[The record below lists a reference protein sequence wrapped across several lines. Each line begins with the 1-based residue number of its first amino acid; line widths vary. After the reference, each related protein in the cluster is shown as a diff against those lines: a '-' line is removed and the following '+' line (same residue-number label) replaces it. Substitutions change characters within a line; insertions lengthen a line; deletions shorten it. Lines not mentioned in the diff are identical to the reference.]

1 MDETSYLYKIGS
13 GKLPVILSFIMSA
26 VFGGVAFWLYRTEN
40 GAFIFL
46 AFLFALTFLVFLL
59 SVYRFFFYKVL
70 IGVNGFYYRTRLG
83 NGKHYLYSEVEK
95 AWVSSGKSRDG
106 LEDSYCNIS
115 FYNGAV
121 IRFMFYAT
129 DEEAVN
135 YLIEHSAAAKA
146 PEAANE
152 RETYRIDGKYLGKA
166 QIAGGI
172 FILIILLVMDYIMA
186 KAFELWFLLIPGTV
200 LAFFVLLYLI
210 LNYYC
215 FRVEIGK
222 DGFYCRT
229 SPWNGKFYSYSE
241 ITSCRKVRRTVHRH
255 AHSGGPKTNC
265 YFFFEFTCKDGKKRR
280 FLFEEPIYGQE
291 IQVLKERIKQAE
303 NPSAERADKTGKKS
317 KRNKTTKNNKF
328 LGLIFT
334 GTLRIMGIVSLFAGI
349 GLIFGGVHNYAEQN
363 TPFGIKDLIVF
374 IVCGLIFAVI
384 GFFLSGVWA
393 LIGRIRR
400 KGEPPEEEILPP
412 EEYADP
418 EETETDEGRW
428 TVVSIII
435 RIAAIALILGYIFL
449 SVYLKKS
456 A

>member
-1 MDETSYLYKIGS
+1 M
-13 GKLPVILSFIMSA
+13 
-26 VFGGVAFWLYRTEN
+26 
-40 GAFIFL
+40 
-46 AFLFALTFLVFLL
+46 
-59 SVYRFFFYKVL
+59 
-70 IGVNGFYYRTRLG
+70 
-83 NGKHYLYSEVEK
+83 
-95 AWVSSGKSRDG
+95 
-106 LEDSYCNIS
+106 
-115 FYNGAV
+115 
-121 IRFMFYAT
+121 
-129 DEEAVN
+129 
-135 YLIEHSAAAKA
+135 
-146 PEAANE
+146 
-152 RETYRIDGKYLGKA
+152 
-166 QIAGGI
+166 
-172 FILIILLVMDYIMA
+172 
-186 KAFELWFLLIPGTV
+186 
-200 LAFFVLLYLI
+200 
-210 LNYYC
+210 
-215 FRVEIGK
+215 
-222 DGFYCRT
+222 
-229 SPWNGKFYSYSE
+229 
-241 ITSCRKVRRTVHRH
+241 
-255 AHSGGPKTNC
+255 
-265 YFFFEFTCKDGKKRR
+265 
-280 FLFEEPIYGQE
+280 
-291 IQVLKERIKQAE
+291 LKERIKQAE

>member
-95 AWVSSGKSRDG
+95 AWVSSGKSQDG

-172 FILIILLVMDYIMA
+172 FILIILLVMDY
-186 KAFELWFLLIPGTV
+186 
-200 LAFFVLLYLI
+200 
-210 LNYYC
+210 
-215 FRVEIGK
+215 
-222 DGFYCRT
+222 
-229 SPWNGKFYSYSE
+229 SE
-241 ITSCRKVRRTVHRH
+241 
-255 AHSGGPKTNC
+255 
-265 YFFFEFTCKDGKKRR
+265 
-280 FLFEEPIYGQE
+280 
-291 IQVLKERIKQAE
+291 
-303 NPSAERADKTGKKS
+303 
-317 KRNKTTKNNKF
+317 
-328 LGLIFT
+328 
-334 GTLRIMGIVSLFAGI
+334 SL
-349 GLIFGGVHNYAEQN
+349 
-363 TPFGIKDLIVF
+363 
-374 IVCGLIFAVI
+374 
-384 GFFLSGVWA
+384 
-393 LIGRIRR
+393 
-400 KGEPPEEEILPP
+400 
-412 EEYADP
+412 
-418 EETETDEGRW
+418 
-428 TVVSIII
+428 
-435 RIAAIALILGYIFL
+435 
-449 SVYLKKS
+449 
-456 A
+456 